1 MNLYRERKEWLA
13 STGYRIEIEV
23 EEMGFIRMGK
33 QGPCFQGLQTLD
45 TVEDL
50 HLTAENGQCV
60 PITPG
65 GMVDVAVHELGA
77 KIVKVELLEEE
88 ELEVTFERN

>member
-1 MNLYRERKEWLA
+1 
-13 STGYRIEIEV
+13 
-23 EEMGFIRMGK
+23 MGK
-33 QGPCFQGLQTLD
+33 QGPCFLGLQTLD

-50 HLTAENGQCV
+50 HLAAENGQFV

-88 ELEVTFERN
+88 EVEVTFERN